1 MRKVFN
7 VLAVLFIVV
16 GIVCAILPMGTLALF
31 PVGLAVIFAGLAFIV
46 SEETQK
52 KFPKILLIVSTLLL
66 VIVMVKAYAIPD
78 EVAEDA
84 TVEQQKTT
92 ATDQDLKDLEE
103 LDVLD

>member
-7 VLAVLFIVV
+7 VLAVLFIIV
-16 GIVCAILPMGTLALF
+16 GIACAILPMGTLGLF

-46 SEETQK
+46 SEPSQK
-52 KFPKILLIVSTLLL
+52 KFPKIVLIVSALLL

-78 EVAEDA
+78 EVAKDIPL
-84 TVEQQKTT
+84 EQNQVTPNSE
-92 ATDQDLKDLEE
+92 DLKDLEE

>member
-16 GIVCAILPMGTLALF
+16 GIVCAILPMGTLGLF

-46 SEETQK
+46 SEKTQK
-52 KFPKILLIVSTLLL
+52 KFPKIVLIVSALLL
-66 VIVMVKAYAIPD
+66 LIVMVKAYAIPD
-78 EVAEDA
+78 EVADDA
-84 TVEQQKTT
+84 TVEQQK
-92 ATDQDLKDLEE
+92 ATPNSEDLNDLEE